1 LAIVAS
7 GLGGSRRQGTQRVG
21 RTMRPAGSALV
32 YVLATRGSTE
42 EAFARRQMQHLSRKG
57 VRVRETTLA
66 A

>member
-1 LAIVAS
+1 
-7 GLGGSRRQGTQRVG
+7 
-21 RTMRPAGSALV
+21 MRPAGSALV